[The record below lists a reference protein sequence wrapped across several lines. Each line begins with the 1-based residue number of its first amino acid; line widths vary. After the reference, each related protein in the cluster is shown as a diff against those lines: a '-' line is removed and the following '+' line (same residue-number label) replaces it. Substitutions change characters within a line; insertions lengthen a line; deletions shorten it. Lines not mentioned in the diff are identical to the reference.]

1 MHGTVEWAG
10 GKNMVGINSNG
21 QTIEMEWDDGPS
33 PMQITLQMVGACS
46 LVDVVLGLKD
56 REFSKAWVEMNATRS
71 EESTRHFTS
80 MHLVYHVTG
89 NVPQKLVER
98 VVEKSH
104 EKYCG
109 VSNSIRTDCKI
120 TTGVEIH
127 TE

>member
-1 MHGTVEWAG
+1 MHGTVEWTG
-10 GKNMVGINSNG
+10 EKNMVGINSNG
-21 QTIEMEWDDGPS
+21 QKIEMEWDDGPS

-46 LVDVVLGLKD
+46 LVDVILGLKE
-56 REFSKAWVEMNATRS
+56 RKFSKAWVEMEATRS

-80 MHLVYHVTG
+80 MHLIYHVTG
-89 NVPQKLVER
+89 NVPKKLVER

-109 VSNSIRTDCKI
+109 VSNSIREDCKI

-127 TE
+127 EE

>member
-1 MHGTVEWAG
+1 
-10 GKNMVGINSNG
+10 MVGINSNG
-21 QTIEMEWDDGPS
+21 QKIEMEWDDGPS

-46 LVDVVLGLKD
+46 LVDVILGLKE
-56 REFSKAWVEMNATRS
+56 RKFSKAWVEMEATRS

-80 MHLVYHVTG
+80 MHLIYHVTG
-89 NVPQKLVER
+89 NVPKKLVER

-109 VSNSIRTDCKI
+109 VSNSIREDCKI

-127 TE
+127 EE

>member
-109 VSNSIRTDCKI
+109 VSNSIRKDCKI

>member
-1 MHGTVEWAG
+1 MYGTVEWTG
-10 GKNMVGINSNG
+10 EKNMVGINSNG
-21 QTIEMEWDDGPS
+21 QKIEMEWDDGPS

-46 LVDVVLGLKD
+46 LVDVILGLKE
-56 REFSKAWVEMNATRS
+56 RKFSKAWVEMEATRS

-80 MHLVYHVTG
+80 MHLIYHVTG
-89 NVPQKLVER
+89 NVPKKLVER

-109 VSNSIRTDCKI
+109 VSNSIREDCKI

-127 TE
+127 EE